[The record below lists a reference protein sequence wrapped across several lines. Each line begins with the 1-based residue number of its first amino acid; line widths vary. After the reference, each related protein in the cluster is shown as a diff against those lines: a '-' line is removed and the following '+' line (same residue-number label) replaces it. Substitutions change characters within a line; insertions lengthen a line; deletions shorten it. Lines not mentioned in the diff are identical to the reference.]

1 MCYPNGLDSW
11 EGVPDGIGRA
21 VAMIVI
27 FIVSLAISVV
37 IGG

>member
-27 FIVSLAISVV
+27 FIVSLALVA